1 MTAYL
6 RTAKMSDHWRTLYKK
21 KFNFQLKKIV
31 IEDGSIFKNIEL
43 NLNGNLNVII
53 GKNGVGKTN
62 FLRNI
67 FNALNRQSESALL
80 HKPFKG

>member
-31 IEDGSIFKNIEL
+31 IEDGNIFKNIRPL
-43 NLNGNLNVII
+43 AKV
-53 GKNGVGKTN
+53 KTTS
-62 FLRNI
+62 I
-67 FNALNRQSESALL
+67 
-80 HKPFKG
+80 

>member
-6 RTAKMSDHWRTLYKK
+6 RAAKISDHWRTLYKK

-31 IEDGSIFKNIEL
+31 IEEGDIFKNSEL
-43 NLNGNLNVII
+43 NLNGSLNVII
-53 GKNGVGKTN
+53 GKNGVGKSN

-67 FNALNRQSESALL
+67 FNV
-80 HKPFKG
+80 